1 MPVCC
6 ALANGR
12 NAIESRCLFAL
23 GDSENTGFS
32 SFGAGLS
39 SSVAFT
45 LVCSSALL
53 SLESPSTRIF
63 VDVVVQKSVAS
74 DCEFESD
81 VAEFRLR
88 LKADV
93 EFGMSMG
100 AELGFKLTEDAGL
113 ERVKG
118 LKSGPSVMVD
128 VELGPSLRFC
138 AEVLGIKVANTGG
151 LGTIMGYRVGF

>member
-1 MPVCC
+1 M
-6 ALANGR
+6 
-12 NAIESRCLFAL
+12 
-23 GDSENTGFS
+23 
-32 SFGAGLS
+32 
-39 SSVAFT
+39 
-45 LVCSSALL
+45 
-53 SLESPSTRIF
+53 
-63 VDVVVQKSVAS
+63 AS

-100 AELGFKLTEDAGL
+100 AELGFKLTDCAGL